1 MRDLQAFCRIPN
13 GPCTPVICLTF
24 RICPIVVTKRAVTCG
39 APHSRCTGSSPS
51 GDAIFKVVCMKY
63 LFRLFALIV
72 IVLAPALSAAQGG
85 YQVIS
90 VEDGGTIKGTV
101 KWQGAVPHLMPSDI
115 NKDPQVCDPLGQ
127 KHRDLERLVVGSNG
141 GVANTV
147 VFLRNI
153 TRGKAMDLPAS
164 RRFLNQKTCRYEPH
178 VLLVPV
184 QATLTVKSKDP
195 LLHTVQMS
203 GSADYNLPFT
213 TEGQEISRPMNREGT
228 VSLRCNVHPWMN
240 GEMIVAK
247 NPYYAVTDQD
257 GNFELTEVPPGDY
270 EIVAWHEGW
279 RVVGENALY
288 DIATQVRVK
297 RPIFADPIVWSKSVT
312 VLPHQAADVNFTLGE
327 HAPQVAQGH

>member
-1 MRDLQAFCRIPN
+1 MAVFSTWLYPLVCPK
-13 GPCTPVICLTF
+13 
-24 RICPIVVTKRAVTCG
+24 RICPSLSA
-39 APHSRCTGSSPS
+39 PS
-51 GDAIFKVVCMKY
+51 GDAIFEVLYMKF
-63 LFRLFALIV
+63 LLRMLALFAIA
-72 IVLAPALSAAQGG
+72 LAPEGSAGQSG

-90 VEDGGTIKGTV
+90 VQDGGTIKGTV
-101 KWQGAVPHLMPSDI
+101 KWQGAVPRLVASEI
-115 NKDPQVCDPLGQ
+115 NKDPQICDPQGV
-127 KHRDLERLVVGSNG
+127 KRRDLGRLEVSPNN

-178 VLLVPV
+178 ILLVPMG
-184 QATLTVKSKDP
+184 ATLTVKSSDP

-213 TEGQEISRPMNREGT
+213 SEGQEIERPMIREGT
-228 VSLRCNVHPWMN
+228 VDLRCNVHVWMN

-247 NPYYAVTDQD
+247 NPYYAVTDGD
-257 GNFELTEVPPGDY
+257 GNFELTQVPPGEY

-279 RVVGENALY
+279 RVIGENALY

-297 RPIFADPIVWSKSVT
+297 RPIFADPVIWSKPVT
-312 VLPHQAADVNFTLGE
+312 VSPHGTADVNFTLGE
-327 HAPQVAQGH
+327 HSPQMAQGH